1 MQAITWA
8 DIVKWSSEATS
19 ALEAQLLEADISSLE
34 NVHDTLVRQLDSL
47 ADQHDSLEQQLERV
61 GKQLDDTKVS
71 IQSLGVL
78 RRNMRNKLRDLSET
92 AP

>member
-47 ADQHDSLEQQLERV
+47 AE
-61 GKQLDDTKVS
+61 
-71 IQSLGVL
+71 
-78 RRNMRNKLRDLSET
+78 
-92 AP
+92 